1 MRIISIELFNE
12 CYGSP
17 DGVGLDLLDA
27 HELPARQ
34 D

>member
-27 HELPARQ
+27 HRQ